1 MVGKQMRNDLDIQRS
16 PWYDF
21 RVVSLQFAPLRL
33 TRSIQSYVRDYLS
46 TRLALSNAK
55 APFNRSTSSFP
66 SLPILANPV
75 PTLRKPFPRPSIFF
89 GITDKILGIAVDN
102 VSSNNVAMRNL
113 ESKLKGAGVRL
124 VMPPHVR
131 CSAHVLQLIAKAI
144 HGVSGFADVL
154 SRVHSVLGYIDHP
167 LSTRRGKDF
176 KSAYNLVQLDCEE
189 PMPTLTKPALAN
201 ETRWNGHHDEAIY
214 YQSYRPAIELYLQQE
229 TKRNPKCPTP
239 LSNAECNMLDFIIAL
254 LNRFSSSTAN
264 LQYDDIPANAAT
276 ASMWI
281 WSGIASAFG
290 MPNLLHWAKISDS
303 ELGENDEL
311 VFAKTLE
318 DCVTAASKVWEK
330 YYRDISPGVWVA
342 HVLDPRFKLDL
353 LEATLYS
360 DKHGEDVVQAQ
371 LDKIKSTVEQ
381 VLEAWVPVDMPP
393 AAEPAPQSS
402 NLSLGPAHTGLST
415 DDNGGGT

>member
-1 MVGKQMRNDLDIQRS
+1 
-16 PWYDF
+16 
-21 RVVSLQFAPLRL
+21 
-33 TRSIQSYVRDYLS
+33 
-46 TRLALSNAK
+46 
-55 APFNRSTSSFP
+55 
-66 SLPILANPV
+66 
-75 PTLRKPFPRPSIFF
+75 
-89 GITDKILGIAVDN
+89 
-102 VSSNNVAMRNL
+102 
-113 ESKLKGAGVRL
+113 
-124 VMPPHVR
+124 
-131 CSAHVLQLIAKAI
+131 
-144 HGVSGFADVL
+144 
-154 SRVHSVLGYIDHP
+154 
-167 LSTRRGKDF
+167 
-176 KSAYNLVQLDCEE
+176 
-189 PMPTLTKPALAN
+189 MPTFTMPALAN

-214 YQSYRPAIELYLQQE
+214 YKSYRPAIELYLQQE
-229 TKRNPKCPTP
+229 TKQNLKCPIP
-239 LSNAECNMLDFIIAL
+239 LSNAECNMLDFIIVL
-254 LNRFSSSTAN
+254 LNRFSSSTTN

-276 ASMWI
+276 AYMWI

-311 VFAKTLE
+311 VFDKTLE
-318 DCVTAASKVWEK
+318 DCVTAASKVWGK

-415 DDNGGGT
+415 DDNGGGTCFDPFEKRVPKAKKKAAPTPSRLPILVEFQRYLEFDHDESIAAISKAKEDKSNGRSRAPTFPVAAEWRVKVGQVTYPRLFRVYLDFANFATTSVDSERTFSDAKLVVTDTRNRLKAETVQALVIERSILGNAVGVDDVLASVRDVFIAPSVVLVDSDEE